1 MSKAGRIELAWEGE
15 ETVAACRD
23 AMKRGAEVEIG
34 LAVGLHHALFR
45 HLHPDDARGMPED
58 LEEEGGPQ
66 LLRRIAAVAG
76 LEELARLERPA
87 KLARYRVRLVSPDP
101 RVLLVRRR
109 ASGAKKSG
117 STALAKSRGWR
128 PK

>member
-1 MSKAGRIELAWEGE
+1 MSRAGRIELAWEG
-15 ETVAACRD
+15 D
-23 AMKRGAEVEIG
+23 ATIKEARSALRRGDEVEIG

-45 HLHPDDARGMPED
+45 HLHPEDARGMPED
-58 LEEEGGPQ
+58 LEEEGGPE
-66 LLRRIAAVAG
+66 LLRRIAGVAG
-76 LEELARLERPA
+76 LEELARLEQPA

-101 RVLLVRRR
+101 RVLLARRR
-109 ASGAKKSG
+109 SSGAKRSG

>member
-1 MSKAGRIELAWEGE
+1 MSKAGRIELAWQGE
-15 ETVAACRD
+15 ETVAACRE

-34 LAVGLHHALFR
+34 LAAGLHHALFR
-45 HLHPDDARGMPED
+45 HLHPEGTPGMPEG

-76 LEELARLERPA
+76 LEELARLEQPA
-87 KLARYRVRLVSPDP
+87 KRARYRVRLVSPDP
-101 RVLLVRRR
+101 RVLLARGR

-117 STALAKSRGWR
+117 STALARSRGWR